1 MTEPPN
7 RQRPPVRTGLLVAAP
22 AMIAAMLAMQW
33 HRYADAQGFVQPPLA
48 INWEIVEPEPE
59 PEPEP
64 TPVPPVETPVPL
76 ELEEP
81 VETAPPTGEVGE
93 GGTAEQASSASDGG
107 AAGGIADWEPDT
119 KGSADLSAL
128 SFYAASQQKALEQRR
143 AELKRG
149 IAAEEHKTATKDFKT
164 RTQGNAEG
172 VIRLLDVEG
181 YSEEIV
187 GPIFNRYGIERQ
199 RSYTRPKQGKG
210 FLNAAVTNEGTFKG
224 VHQEGLYDIMV
235 LSSKA
240 IGAMAMKEITALERR
255 KLDRS
260 TTRVVKVTFGIVG
273 DERGGYDM
281 DVISMETES
290 IK

>member
-1 MTEPPN
+1 
-7 RQRPPVRTGLLVAAP
+7 
-22 AMIAAMLAMQW
+22 
-33 HRYADAQGFVQPPLA
+33 VQPPLA

-59 PEPEP
+59 PTPEP
-64 TPVPPVETPVPL
+64 TPLPPEETPVPL
-76 ELEEP
+76 EVPEP
-81 VETAPPTGEVGE
+81 VETAPPEGEAGA
-93 GGTAEQASSASDGG
+93 GGNAEEASPPSDAGTS
-107 AAGGIADWEPDT
+107 GGIAGWEPDVE
-119 KGSADLSAL
+119 GSADLSAL
-128 SFYAASQQKALEQRR
+128 SFYAASQQRALEQRR

-149 IAAEEHKTATKDFKT
+149 IAAEEHKTATRDFKT

-181 YSEEIV
+181 YTEDVV
-187 GPIFNRYGIERQ
+187 GPIFDRYGIERQ

-210 FLNAAVTNEGTFKG
+210 FLNAAVTNQGTFKG
-224 VHQEGLYDIMV
+224 VQQEGLYDIMI

-240 IGAMAMKEITALERR
+240 ISAMAMKEITAMERR

-260 TTRVVKVTFGIVG
+260 TTRVVKVTFGVVG